1 MALVKRTSLTRTSSA
16 HGDDAVVSPHR
27 RPGAAAPQ
35 ETANGHDDGT
45 VVSLAANSALAEAQK
60 RKARTFARQ
69 QKAAERIAAAT
80 SQLASGIT
88 EATAAATEM
97 RKAADQIA
105 SGAEEAAGA
114 SQQSLKAVNHGADLI
129 LKAKENAET
138 SVSKTEALQTVIAD
152 VARQIANSIL
162 AIGRTSERQEASVKM
177 IEELERQAAT
187 IGEVVKAVARIADQT
202 NLLALNAAIE
212 AARAGQHGKGFAVV
226 ADEVRTL
233 AETSEKSARDIQE
246 LIVQIQKD
254 VKVIAEG
261 IQNSAVAARD
271 EMVKGKKTT
280 DALEQV
286 RSDMAEVIAGG
297 REIARGADESN
308 VAAKE
313 AQKGSEVIAAAAEE
327 QSSACEEARKTV
339 DQQSAALTQS
349 EQTAQALSELADE
362 LKNSTDI
369 TKSAEE
375 VASAAEELSSAVEE
389 INRAA
394 AQVMTALEQIG
405 KGAQQ
410 QSAASQESAAAIA
423 QIEKGA
429 QMSQTRA
436 QAGLEKGQAISDLLG
451 VNKLAV
457 DELIVGVTASV
468 EAGRQSRDQIT
479 ALEQISRRI
488 DKIVDAINI
497 VSIQT
502 NMLAVNGSVEA
513 ARAGEFGKG
522 FAVVSTDIRNLARES
537 AENADRIK
545 DTVKAIQ
552 DQIVTVRG
560 DLAEIAEAATIEV
573 EKNKQ
578 IAGNLEGVAK
588 DMVVVLAGNKEIL
601 AGSEEILRVTKEVQ
615 TGVEQVAAAAQEAGR
630 ASSEATDAAKEQA
643 KGTAEL
649 AAAIEEIASLADELQ
664 AAV

>member
-1 MALVKRTSLTRTSSA
+1 M
-16 HGDDAVVSPHR
+16 G
-27 RPGAAAPQ
+27 
-35 ETANGHDDGT
+35 
-45 VVSLAANSALAEAQK
+45 
-60 RKARTFARQ
+60 
-69 QKAAERIAAAT
+69 
-80 SQLASGIT
+80 
-88 EATAAATEM
+88 
-97 RKAADQIA
+97 KAADQIA

-114 SQQSLKAVNHGADLI
+114 SQQSLKAVNHGAALI
-129 LKAKENAET
+129 LKAKENADT
-138 SVSKTEALQTVIAD
+138 SVAKIEALQTVIAD
-152 VARQIANSIL
+152 VARQIGNSIQ
-162 AIGRTSERQEASVKM
+162 AIGRTTERQEGSVKM
-177 IEELERQAAT
+177 IEKLEKQAAT

-261 IQNSAVAARD
+261 IQSSATAARE
-271 EMVKGKKTT
+271 EMVKGKKTI

-286 RSDMAEVIAGG
+286 RGDMAEVITGG
-297 REIARGADESN
+297 REIARTSEESN
-308 VAAKE
+308 VAARE
-313 AQKGSEVIAAAAEE
+313 AQKGSEVIAAAAQE
-327 QSSACEEARKTV
+327 QGSACEETRRTV
-339 DQQSAALTQS
+339 DQQTQALTQS
-349 EQTAQALSELADE
+349 EQTAQELSELAEE

-369 TKSAEE
+369 AKSAEE

-394 AQVMTALEQIG
+394 AQITTALDQIG

-423 QIEKGA
+423 QIERGA
-429 QMSQTRA
+429 QASQTLA
-436 QAGLEKGQAISDLLG
+436 QAGLDKGQAISDLLG
-451 VNKLAV
+451 VNKVAV
-457 DELIVGVTASV
+457 DELIAGVTLSV
-468 EAGRQSRDQIT
+468 EAGRKSREQIIG
-479 ALEQISRRI
+479 LEQISRRI
-488 DKIVDAINI
+488 DKIVDAINT

-552 DQIVTVRG
+552 DQIVSVRG
-560 DLAEIAEAATIEV
+560 DLAEIVEASVIEV
-573 EKNKQ
+573 EKNRQ
-578 IAGNLEGVAK
+578 IATNLETVAR

-601 AGSEEILRVTKEVQ
+601 AGSDEILRVTKEVQ

-630 ASSEATDAAKEQA
+630 ASTEATDAAKEQA
-643 KGTAEL
+643 KGTVEL
-649 AAAIEEIASLADELQ
+649 ASAIEEIASLADELQ
-664 AAV
+664 AAA

>member
-1 MALVKRTSLTRTSSA
+1 MALTKRSNLGKPSSTND
-16 HGDDAVVSPHR
+16 DDAGVAPHR
-27 RPGAAAPQ
+27 RLGVVAQREAPASQDNGA
-35 ETANGHDDGT
+35 
-45 VVSLAANSALAEAQK
+45 VVSLATSSALADAQK

-80 SQLASGIT
+80 TQLASGIT
-88 EATAAATEM
+88 QAASAATEIG
-97 RKAADQIA
+97 KAADLIA
-105 SGAEEAAGA
+105 STAETAAGA
-114 SQQSLKAVNHGADLI
+114 SQQSLKAVNHGAALI
-129 LKAKENAET
+129 LKAKENADI
-138 SVSKTEALQTVIAD
+138 SVTKTEALQTVIAD

-162 AIGRTSERQEASVKM
+162 SIGRTTERQEASVKM

-261 IQNSAVAARD
+261 IQASAVAARD
-271 EMVKGKKTT
+271 EMAKGKKTT
-280 DALEQV
+280 EALEQV
-286 RSDMAEVIAGG
+286 RGDMAEVITGG
-297 REIARGADESN
+297 REIARASEEAN

-327 QSSACEEARKTV
+327 QGSACEETRKTV
-339 DQQSAALTQS
+339 EQQSQALAQS
-349 EQTAQALSELADE
+349 EQTAQGLSELAEE

-369 TKSAEE
+369 AKSAEE

-394 AQVMTALEQIG
+394 GQITTALDEIG

-410 QSAASQESAAAIA
+410 QSAASQQSAAAIA

-429 QMSQTRA
+429 QFGQAQA
-436 QAGLEKGQAISDLLG
+436 QAGLTKGQAISDLLG
-451 VNKLAV
+451 VNKVAV
-457 DELIVGVTASV
+457 EEMAAGVMLSV
-468 EAGRQSRDQIT
+468 EAGRKSREQIT

-488 DKIVDAINI
+488 DKIVDAINT

-552 DQIVTVRG
+552 DQIVAVRG
-560 DLAEIAEAATIEV
+560 DMAEIVEASVIEV
-573 EKNKQ
+573 EKNRQ
-578 IAGNLEGVAK
+578 IAGNLEAVAK
-588 DMVVVLAGNKEIL
+588 DMVVVLAGNTEIM
-601 AGSEEILRVTKEVQ
+601 AGCDEILRVTKEVQ
-615 TGVEQVAAAAQEAGR
+615 VGVEQVAAAAQEAGR
-630 ASSEATDAAKEQA
+630 ASAEAAGAAKEQA
-643 KGTAEL
+643 KGAAEL
-649 AAAIEEIASLADELQ
+649 ATAIEEIASLADELQ
-664 AAV
+664 AAA